1 MPASDGLEQ
10 GLRELSV
17 VASALNEAT
26 DKLNERIVSIEE
38 RLNSMGVG
46 ATYWLDQTE
55 HHLSVGPWV
64 EARVSGEDGRS
75 RESWTVGYAK
85 VGSKWCLAAQEV
97 DTQET
102 CIDGE
107 SLKWKPRKSFRI
119 GKPITLLSAPRIVRV
134 EAVEKMGALIAGLT
148 EATKDFLSSIRG

>member
-17 VASALNEAT
+17 VASALNEET
-26 DKLNERIVSIEE
+26 DRLNERIVSIEE

-46 ATYWLDQTE
+46 ATYWLDQHE

-64 EARVSGEDGRS
+64 ETQVGGDDCRS
-75 RESWTVGYAK
+75 REAWAVGYTK
-85 VGSKWCLAAQEV
+85 ISSKWCLAAQEV
-97 DTQET
+97 EFQER
-102 CIDGE
+102 G
-107 SLKWKPRKSFRI
+107 SKASKSFRL

-148 EATKDFLSSIRG
+148 ETTKDFLSSIRG